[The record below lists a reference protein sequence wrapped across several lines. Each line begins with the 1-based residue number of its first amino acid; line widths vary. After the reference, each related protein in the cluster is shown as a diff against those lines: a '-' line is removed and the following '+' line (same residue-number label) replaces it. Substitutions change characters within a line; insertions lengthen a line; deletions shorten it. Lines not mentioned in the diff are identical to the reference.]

1 MATRR
6 TFTREF
12 KIEAVR
18 QVTQGKRSIAEVA
31 ASLGLHDTLL
41 RKWVHDHNDQGEQA
55 FPGHGQ
61 LSPLEEE
68 LRRLRLEN
76 KRLQAECDILK
87 KATAY
92 FAKELL

>member
-1 MATRR
+1 MAKRR
-6 TFTREF
+6 TFTSEF
-12 KIEAVR
+12 KTEAVR
-18 QVTQGKRSIAEVA
+18 QVTEGKRSVAEVA
-31 ASLGLHDTLL
+31 DGLGLRDTLL
-41 RKWVHDHNDQGEQA
+41 RRWVHEFQTQPEQA

-76 KRLQAECDILK
+76 KRLQADCDILK

-92 FAKELL
+92 FAKELR

>member
-6 TFTREF
+6 KFTREF
-12 KIEAVR
+12 KIEAVKMVLE
-18 QVTQGKRSIAEVA
+18 QNRSVAEVA
-31 ASLGLHDTLL
+31 RSLGLRDTLL
-41 RKWVHDHNDQGEQA
+41 RKWVNDSKDQGDQA

-76 KRLQAECDILK
+76 KRLQAECAILK
-87 KATAY
+87 KATAF